1 MCNGNNATKPIKRI
15 RVVWV
20 TAFKI
25 ASRTMQKILN
35 IISVISFVLVAA
47 ITGGGVFGYL
57 WITNEDNQKM
67 LQDKAME
74 KVMGAIK
81 IPGLSGPALP
91 TGALTPGQQKNEE
104 KKALKFSNPF

>member
-1 MCNGNNATKPIKRI
+1 
-15 RVVWV
+15 
-20 TAFKI
+20 
-25 ASRTMQKILN
+25 MQKILN
-35 IISVISFVLVAA
+35 IISVISFLLVAA

-74 KVMGAIK
+74 KVMSAIK

-91 TGALTPGQQKNEE
+91 TGALSPAQQKNEE

>member
-1 MCNGNNATKPIKRI
+1 
-15 RVVWV
+15 
-20 TAFKI
+20 
-25 ASRTMQKILN
+25 MQKIFN
-35 IISVISFVLVAA
+35 IISAVSFLLVLG

-81 IPGLSGPALP
+81 LPGLSGPALP
-91 TGALTPGQQKNEE
+91 TGALSPAQQENEE
-104 KKALKFSNPF
+104 KKAFGLPKF

>member
-1 MCNGNNATKPIKRI
+1 MQRI
-15 RVVWV
+15 
-20 TAFKI
+20 F
-25 ASRTMQKILN
+25 N
-35 IISVISFVLVAA
+35 IISAVSFLLVLG

-81 IPGLSGPALP
+81 LPGLSGPALP
-91 TGALTPGQQKNEE
+91 TGALSPAQQKNEE
-104 KKALKFSNPF
+104 KKAFGLPKF

>member
-1 MCNGNNATKPIKRI
+1 
-15 RVVWV
+15 
-20 TAFKI
+20 
-25 ASRTMQKILN
+25 MQKVFN
-35 IISVISFVLVAA
+35 IISTISFLLVLG

-91 TGALTPGQQKNEE
+91 TGPLSPAQQKNEE
-104 KKALKFSNPF
+104 KKAFSLPKF

>member
-1 MCNGNNATKPIKRI
+1 
-15 RVVWV
+15 
-20 TAFKI
+20 
-25 ASRTMQKILN
+25 MQKVLN
-35 IISVISFVLVAA
+35 IISVVSFVLVAA

-91 TGALTPGQQKNEE
+91 TGALTPGQQKQEN
-104 KKALKFSNPF
+104 KKAMKFSNPF

>member
-1 MCNGNNATKPIKRI
+1 
-15 RVVWV
+15 
-20 TAFKI
+20 
-25 ASRTMQKILN
+25 MQKILN

-104 KKALKFSNPF
+104 KKALKFSNTF

>member
-1 MCNGNNATKPIKRI
+1 MI
-15 RVVWV
+15 RKIIDGLAVV
-20 TAFKI
+20 
-25 ASRTMQKILN
+25 
-35 IISVISFVLVAA
+35 SFLLVAA

-104 KKALKFSNPF
+104 KKAMKFNNPF

>member
-1 MCNGNNATKPIKRI
+1 
-15 RVVWV
+15 V
-20 TAFKI
+20 
-25 ASRTMQKILN
+25 QKIFN
-35 IISVISFVLVAA
+35 IISAVSFLLVLG

-81 IPGLSGPALP
+81 LPGLSGPALP
-91 TGALTPGQQKNEE
+91 TGALSPAQQKNEE
-104 KKALKFSNPF
+104 KKAFGLPKF

>member
-1 MCNGNNATKPIKRI
+1 
-15 RVVWV
+15 
-20 TAFKI
+20 
-25 ASRTMQKILN
+25 MQKVLN
-35 IISVISFVLVAA
+35 IISVVSFVLVAA

>member
-1 MCNGNNATKPIKRI
+1 
-15 RVVWV
+15 
-20 TAFKI
+20 
-25 ASRTMQKILN
+25 MQKVLN
-35 IISVISFVLVAA
+35 IISVVSFVLVAA

-104 KKALKFSNPF
+104 KKAFSLPKFCFLKLKSLL

>member
-1 MCNGNNATKPIKRI
+1 
-15 RVVWV
+15 
-20 TAFKI
+20 
-25 ASRTMQKILN
+25 MQKIFN
-35 IISVISFVLVAA
+35 IISAVSFLLVLG

-81 IPGLSGPALP
+81 LPGLSGPALP
-91 TGALTPGQQKNEE
+91 TGALSPAQQNNEE
-104 KKALKFSNPF
+104 KKPFGLPKF

>member
-1 MCNGNNATKPIKRI
+1 
-15 RVVWV
+15 
-20 TAFKI
+20 
-25 ASRTMQKILN
+25 MQKVFN
-35 IISVISFVLVAA
+35 IISALSFLLVLG

-81 IPGLSGPALP
+81 LPGLSGPALP
-91 TGALTPGQQKNEE
+91 TGALSPAQQKNEE
-104 KKALKFSNPF
+104 KKAFGLPKF

>member
-1 MCNGNNATKPIKRI
+1 MVR
-15 RVVWV
+15 
-20 TAFKI
+20 
-25 ASRTMQKILN
+25 KILDGLA
-35 IISVISFVLVAA
+35 VLTFLLTAA
-47 ITGGGVFGYL
+47 IIGGGTFGYL

-81 IPGLSGPALP
+81 LPGLSGPALP

-104 KKALKFSNPF
+104 KKAFGLPKF